1 MTFLRKFAFFKDK
14 FFAQAFVLLLALNS
28 LYIVLAQVY
37 NIPKLFDLKWFYS
50 LIYREAMLFCTYFAG
65 FCAIYALPFRRVKI
79 ALVSLVCVASV
90 ALLLV
95 NIFLALNFDST
106 LNDYL
111 FSVALQSDP
120 NEVREFFHSYFSLKF
135 TLFAAAALGLCF
147 AAYKFG
153 AKAYKIAFDRGGDL
167 IKSSI

>member
-1 MTFLRKFAFFKDK
+1 MDKFAFFKDK
-14 FFAQAFVLLLALNS
+14 FFAQAFVLLFALNT

-50 LIYREAMLFCTYFAG
+50 LFYREAMLFCTYFAG

-79 ALVSLVCVASV
+79 ALVSLVCVVSV

-111 FSVALQSDP
+111 VGVAFETNPGEAS
-120 NEVREFFHSYFSLKF
+120 EFIGSYFSLKF
-135 TLFAAAALGLCF
+135 ALFAAAALTLCF

-153 AKAYKIAFDRGGDL
+153 AKAHQIAFDRGGDL